1 MCEEHRNTCI
11 DSYISFSF
19 YFPSYQPVIPLL
31 LEVGQGK
38 ENASGSIVHQEFL
51 IHCVTSL
58 AAVLAT
64 AIISEPK
71 IEHLESEL
79 E

>member
-1 MCEEHRNTCI
+1 MYEEHRNNC
-11 DSYISFSF
+11 ISFPLPF
-19 YFPSYQPVIPLL
+19 LSYQPVVPLL
-31 LEVGQGK
+31 GQGK